1 MSTRDAT
8 ADWLKHLATCDGC
21 SATKTTAT
29 ESPEFTAHADQA
41 LGLDA

>member
-1 MSTRDAT
+1 MTRDSDT
-8 ADWLKHLATCDGC
+8 DRLKHLATCPGC